1 MTSSIDLH
9 PEELLERDADGD
21 LTAAERARLE
31 THLRHCPACR
41 MERRARVDFRRAES
55 LPEPD
60 TQAFLARLVL
70 PERTRTAIAGPRRR
84 FRRVP
89 LAFAAAAL
97 LAIAGLAAAAS
108 SLSMRRDAKVSD
120 GVTQARATSFAA
132 VLPSSGRSPT
142 PEPTETGSI
151 APREAPPF
159 TVPIGPEPS
168 GERAQSDRPGGAF
181 ARPSEPSPTA
191 RPLRPTGVAGPR
203 PSTVEDAS
211 RLFDEASASRRNG
224 DHEAARAAYRALIAR
239 YPSSVE
245 ARESLEALG
254 RMLLDDGDAAGA
266 LNSFDAYLGHGGALA
281 EEAMLGRASALQRLG
296 RVEEERNAWA
306 TILET
311 FPDSVHA
318 DRARRRL
325 AAMGR

>member
-1 MTSSIDLH
+1 VTPSIDLH
-9 PEELLERDADGD
+9 PEELIEREADGD
-21 LTAAERARLE
+21 LTTAEHARLE
-31 THLRHCPACR
+31 AHLRHCPACR
-41 MERRARVDFRRAES
+41 MERRVRVDFRRAES
-55 LPEPD
+55 LPEPES
-60 TQAFLARLVL
+60 QAFVARLVL
-70 PERTRTAIAGPRRR
+70 PDRARPASTSPRKR

-89 LAFAAAAL
+89 LVFAAAAL

-108 SLSMRRDAKVSD
+108 SLSTRWSGTAPDH
-120 GVTQARATSFAA
+120 GTQAAARSVAPASPFAR
-132 VLPSSGRSPT
+132 RSPT
-142 PEPTETGSI
+142 PAPVETVSP
-151 APREAPPF
+151 APNDA
-159 TVPIGPEPS
+159 TSTTSAMAPEPS
-168 GERAQSDRPGGAF
+168 SERAPSDGSAIAF
-181 ARPSEPSPTA
+181 ARPAEPSPSA
-191 RPLRPTGVAGPR
+191 RPSRSTGVARPR
-203 PSTVEDAS
+203 LAPLEDAS
-211 RLFDEASASRRNG
+211 RLFGEASASRRNG
-224 DHEAARAAYRALIAR
+224 DHEAARAAYRTLIAR

-311 FPDSVHA
+311 YPDSVHA